1 MSRWTT
7 KAKNLKGSDTTFV
20 TNGRKY
26 SMFESP
32 YAQVLHYFIES
43 DSSATNIETLRDE
56 LRSEVIKSIPN
67 ERADEN
73 VIENIVNSR
82 LQLIVN
88 EITPFMPNGFTEKLH
103 LQNIFLIL
111 KSFN

>member
-1 MSRWTT
+1 
-7 KAKNLKGSDTTFV
+7 
-20 TNGRKY
+20 
-26 SMFESP
+26 MFESP
-32 YAQVLHYFIES
+32 YTQVLHYFIES

-88 EITPFMPNGFTEKLH
+88 EITPFMPKGFTEKLH

-111 KSFN
+111 KKL